1 MGYTE
6 KKEEVKTKEAKV
18 GEANDTRRGERKTDL
33 AGMKE
38 MKLISN
44 LNCRIVQK

>member
-1 MGYTE
+1 MGYKE
-6 KKEEVKTKEAKV
+6 KKKELKTKEDKV
-18 GEANDTRRGERKTDL
+18 EEANDTRREEGKTDI